1 MANFT
6 IRDFQTQIRSKG
18 VARPNRFEVLIPT
31 PIRLLSTIPD
41 LRLISL
47 FCESA
52 NLPSHNIG
60 VRQQRIY
67 GPAYQRPTSVD
78 YGGDGITLS
87 FIIDGNMDVKGY
99 FDAWM
104 QLVIDPYSFHVNYS
118 REYTSTMR
126 ITQLNQQ
133 DQDVYSAVFED
144 VFPKTLSMLDLN
156 QGNQNS
162 VQKLNVTFVYRRWYA
177 DHSAIDK
184 ISAPVKEFNIQPATP
199 PVQQDNNVELYAVP
213 DYRTIGLGRDGVLGT
228 KIESLPYSRESVR
241 ASEDP
246 LGSLNTSPIPP
257 VRTGNF
263 GPGTTGLTTEQLRE
277 FAR

>member
-1 MANFT
+1 
-6 IRDFQTQIRSKG
+6 
-18 VARPNRFEVLIPT
+18 
-31 PIRLLSTIPD
+31 
-41 LRLISL
+41 
-47 FCESA
+47 
-52 NLPSHNIG
+52 LPSHNIG

-67 GPAYQRPTSVD
+67 GPSYQRPTSVD

-133 DQDVYSAVFED
+133 DQGVYSAVFED

-184 ISAPVKEFNIQPATP
+184 ISAPVKEFNIQPATR
-199 PVQQDNNVELYAVP
+199 PVQQDNNVELYTVP
-213 DYRTIGLGRDGVLGT
+213 DYRTLELGRNGALGT

-246 LGSLNTSPIPP
+246 LGALNTSPIPP

-263 GPGTTGLTTEQLRE
+263 GPGTTDLTTEQLRE

>member
-177 DHSAIDK
+177 DHSAVDK
-184 ISAPVKEFNIQPATP
+184 ISAPVTPNKSNPLAPISP
-199 PVQQDNNVELYAVP
+199 PVADVQENTAELF
-213 DYRTIGLGRDGVLGT
+213 TIPF
-228 KIESLPYSRESVR
+228 ENQPYDRSTVR
-241 ASEDP
+241 PSNP
-246 LGSLNTSPIPP
+246 LDIGGSTSFTSTP
-257 VRTGNF
+257 TGNF

>member
-6 IRDFQTQIRSKG
+6 ITDFQTQIRSKG
-18 VARPNRFEVLIPT
+18 VARPNRFEVMIPT

-52 NLPSHNIG
+52 NLPTHNIG

-99 FDAWM
+99 FDSWM
-104 QLVIDPYSFHVNYS
+104 QIIVDPNSFHINYS
-118 REYTSTMR
+118 GEYTSTMR

-133 DQDVYSAVFED
+133 DQPVYAAVFED

-184 ISAPVKEFNIQPATP
+184 ISKPVTPNKSNPAAPIAP
-199 PVQQDNNVELYAVP
+199 PIQQDISTMY
-213 DYRTIGLGRDGVLGT
+213 TIPF
-228 KIESLPYSRESVR
+228 SNQPYDRETVR
-241 ASEDP
+241 SSDP
-246 LGSLNTSPIPP
+246 LGLVNNTPFPP
-257 VRTGNF
+257 VRTGVF
-263 GPGTTGLTTEQLRE
+263 GVGTETAEQPWNPPTLIDN
-277 FAR
+277 